1 MFNRLYTILLGL
13 GQFMKSVNC
22 SKPDYTIIATKFN
35 VSSILIT
42 IISWDHLNL
51 SLVNG
56 YVTIPTQVIKY
67 KQCCSRQISPSDF
80 SINIKLNYI
89 LTPFCL
95 IWLLSEIEKIKL
107 ILNPIDFW
115 HVQSL
120 DSVFRHSVEPRAADS
135 QITKPCPSICCIS

>member
-1 MFNRLYTILLGL
+1 
-13 GQFMKSVNC
+13 MKSVNC

-67 KQCCSRQISPSDF
+67 KQCCSRQISPSDC
-80 SINIKLNYI
+80 SY
-89 LTPFCL
+89 
-95 IWLLSEIEKIKL
+95 
-107 ILNPIDFW
+107 
-115 HVQSL
+115 
-120 DSVFRHSVEPRAADS
+120 
-135 QITKPCPSICCIS
+135 